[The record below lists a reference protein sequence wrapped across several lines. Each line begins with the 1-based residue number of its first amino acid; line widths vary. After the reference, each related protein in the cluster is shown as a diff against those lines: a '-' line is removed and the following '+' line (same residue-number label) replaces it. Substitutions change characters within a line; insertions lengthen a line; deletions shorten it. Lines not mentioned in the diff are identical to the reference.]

1 MLQNKRR
8 RGEECETSVR
18 RGRRDSS
25 EQLESRTQLDM
36 HLGNGIRWHGYLP
49 WWVGKL
55 VHGSVFSG
63 VVQRLEKA
71 VEVEGHPFGG

>member
-1 MLQNKRR
+1 
-8 RGEECETSVR
+8 
-18 RGRRDSS
+18 
-25 EQLESRTQLDM
+25 M